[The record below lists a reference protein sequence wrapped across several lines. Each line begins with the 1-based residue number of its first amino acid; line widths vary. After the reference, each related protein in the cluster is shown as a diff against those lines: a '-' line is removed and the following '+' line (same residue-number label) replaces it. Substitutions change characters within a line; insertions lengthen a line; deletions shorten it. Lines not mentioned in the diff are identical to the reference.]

1 MKHADL
7 LLSAHLCPGPVSTSH
22 RRSQPFSRAYRSHA
36 ALLLNGCATG
46 VCSSALA
53 RAQED
58 GGGVC
63 CGDKPEQRIDE
74 INPDSVF
81 HADNAALFL
90 SRFGVDVDLAEDA
103 EECEPE
109 NAKSIRQSM

>member
-1 MKHADL
+1 M
-7 LLSAHLCPGPVSTSH
+7 
-22 RRSQPFSRAYRSHA
+22 
-36 ALLLNGCATG
+36 
-46 VCSSALA
+46 CSSALT

-58 GGGVC
+58 RCGVC
-63 CGDKPEQRIDE
+63 CGDEPEQRIDK

-90 SRFGVDVDLAEDA
+90 SRFGGNVDLAKDA

-109 NAKSIRQSM
+109 DAKSIRQSMYTHG